1 MIRFALCDYNEI
13 QLAITGEILRG
24 CLEPYAG
31 QVSIIE
37 FSSGEALLAD
47 VRKNG
52 GYDAY
57 ILDMIMPGMNGM
69 EVASTLRLLNDTG
82 KIIFLT
88 STSDYA
94 VQAFDVKAYHYILKP
109 LDSAKFA
116 GVMKTL
122 MDDIARTGLEV
133 INIKTQEGDVAV
145 KLQDIVHTDVQN
157 RYPIYNLRNG
167 KQITGKW
174 LRTKFKDEV
183 APLLSKNYFV
193 ECGAS
198 CVINLCYVESI
209 DSECV
214 VMTDGSVI
222 YPPQSAIYTI
232 MKQWMDFKKKK

>member
-1 MIRFALCDYNEI
+1 MIRFALCDDNEI
-13 QLAITGEILRG
+13 QLSLTGEILREALDAYG
-24 CLEPYAG
+24 G
-31 QVSIIE
+31 QVSVTE

-52 GYDAY
+52 GYEAY
-57 ILDMIMPGMNGM
+57 ILDMIMPGMNGI

-94 VQAFDVKAYHYILKP
+94 VQAFDVKAYHYVLKP
-109 LDSAKFA
+109 LDPAKFIAIVKTMTEEIA
-116 GVMKTL
+116 GASL
-122 MDDIARTGLEV
+122 DV
-133 INIKTQEGDVAV
+133 ISIKTQEGDVAV

-174 LRTKFKDEV
+174 LRTRFRDEV

-209 DSECV
+209 DSECI

-222 YPPQSAIYTI
+222 YPPQSAAYTI

>member
-1 MIRFALCDYNEI
+1 MIRFALCDDNEI
-13 QLAITGEILRG
+13 QLAITGEILREALAAYG
-24 CLEPYAG
+24 N
-31 QVSIIE
+31 QVSVTE
-37 FSSGEALLAD
+37 FASGEALLAD

-57 ILDMIMPGMNGM
+57 ILDMIMPGINGM
-69 EVASTLRLLNDTG
+69 EVASTLRLLNDGG

-109 LDSAKFA
+109 LDPAKFTTVVKA
-116 GVMKTL
+116 LTDEL
-122 MDDIARTGLEV
+122 ARTGLEV
-133 INIKTQEGDVAV
+133 INIKTVEGDVAV

-157 RYPIYNLRNG
+157 RYPVYNLRNG

-174 LRTKFKDEV
+174 LRTKFKEEV

>member
-1 MIRFALCDYNEI
+1 MIRFALCDDNEI

-31 QVSIIE
+31 QVSVTE
-37 FSSGEALLAD
+37 FSSGDTLLAD

-69 EVASTLRLLNDTG
+69 ELASTLRLLNDSG

-88 STSDYA
+88 STADYA
-94 VQAFDVKAYHYILKP
+94 VQAFDVKAYYYILKP
-109 LDSAKFA
+109 LDPAKFSA
-116 GVMKTL
+116 IVKTL
-122 MDDIARTGLEV
+122 MDDLARTGLEV
-133 INIKTQEGDVAV
+133 ISIKTPDGDVAV